1 MMLKLSGKLPVFL
14 ANLMMMK
21 GGREGGVREANGRAV
36 VGASKQ
42 ASTHFPRN
50 IHQLLFIFSLSLSS
64 SVHLPTVPLQCSCF
78 YLPALDLPLITFTF
92 FPLLISNRI

>member
-64 SVHLPTVPLQCSCF
+64 PVHLPTVPLQ
-78 YLPALDLPLITFTF
+78 
-92 FPLLISNRI
+92 LLLSPSLRSTPHHIHLLSTSDF